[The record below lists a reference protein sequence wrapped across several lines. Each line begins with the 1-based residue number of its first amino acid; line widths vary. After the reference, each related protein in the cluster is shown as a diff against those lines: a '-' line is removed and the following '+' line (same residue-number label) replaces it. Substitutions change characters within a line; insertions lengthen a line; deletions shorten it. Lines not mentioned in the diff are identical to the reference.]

1 MSNPSQLGR
10 YQVLDLLGR
19 GGMGAVYKAHDP
31 VLDRDVALKV
41 VSPVVG
47 NQPEEFIERFRREA
61 RAAGRLSH
69 PGIVSVYD
77 LDLDAATGTPFIVME
92 YVDGVSLATLL
103 AENPRLPPKQA
114 LEIIEQVSAAV
125 DEAHRN
131 HIVHRDIKPGN
142 VFLDSRGRVKVGDF
156 GIARFEG
163 SDLTQ
168 SGVSLGT
175 PGYSAPE
182 VVRGGIADAR
192 SDVFALGAL
201 AYQLVTGKRAFDG
214 ATREALALQAVE
226 TTPPPPSHVQSEV
239 PEPVSVAVMHALA
252 KSPAD
257 RTPSAA
263 AFLRELRGDGG
274 APPTQTVL
282 VPEAAA
288 PVRGVRRV
296 ALAGL
301 ATALALA
308 LLVFALMRGC
318 SGPPPPEIATPR
330 ASPGRAPAARP
341 ATPVPQA
348 PAPTAGG
355 WDRSGGNRDNAKDR
369 EDDDNDKGKGR
380 GHGKKDHKPH

>member
-31 VLDRDVALKV
+31 VLDREVALKT
-41 VSPVVG
+41 VSPVLG
-47 NQPEEFIERFRREA
+47 NQPEELIERFRREA

-69 PGIVSVYD
+69 PSIVSVYD
-77 LDLDAATGTPFIVME
+77 LDVDAATGTPFIVME

-103 AENPRLPPKQA
+103 AENPTLPSKQA
-114 LEIIEQVSAAV
+114 FEIIEQVSAAV

-156 GIARFEG
+156 GIARIEG

-182 VVRGGIADAR
+182 VVRGGTADAR

-201 AYQLVTGKRAFDG
+201 AYQLVTGKRAFNG
-214 ATREALALQAVE
+214 ATREALALQTVE
-226 TTPPPPSHVQSEV
+226 STPPAPSHVRSEV
-239 PEPVSVAVMHALA
+239 PEPVSAAVMHALA

-263 AFLRELRGDGG
+263 AFLRELRGGGG
-274 APPTQTVL
+274 APPPTQTVL
-282 VPEAAA
+282 VPEAVA
-288 PVRGVRRV
+288 PVRGVRPV
-296 ALAGL
+296 AVAGL
-301 ATALALA
+301 ATALAL
-308 LLVFALMRGC
+308 LVFALRGC
-318 SGPPPPEIATPR
+318 SGTPPPEIATPG

-348 PAPTAGG
+348 PAPTAAGR
-355 WDRSGGNRDNAKDR
+355 DRSGGNRDNAKDR